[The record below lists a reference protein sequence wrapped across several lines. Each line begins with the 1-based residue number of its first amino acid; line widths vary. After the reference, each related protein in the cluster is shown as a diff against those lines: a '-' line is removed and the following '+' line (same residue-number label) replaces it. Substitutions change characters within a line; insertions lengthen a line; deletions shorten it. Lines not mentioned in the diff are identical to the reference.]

1 MWTIWLICLHVL
13 MYACTVCLCHSM
25 HSGGK
30 GHKGRWAHRV
40 ISYESSSA
48 ATTTTATNG
57 STPGNNNNNN
67 SNSNGSS
74 SSGSTILTGPCIH
87 WHSSKLFSTERAGFS
102 IRDITKV
109 DTTTCARYFQSTSCV
124 KHCQKHVQ
132 LCYTLQWHSCVSLS
146 ANVCIYLQRSTNATS
161 VF

>member
-1 MWTIWLICLHVL
+1 VHVL
-13 MYACTVCLCHSM
+13 LVGVRAM

-57 STPGNNNNNN
+57 STPGNNNNN
-67 SNSNGSS
+67 SNTNGST
-74 SSGSTILTGPCIH
+74 SSGSTTLTGPCIH

-109 DTTTCARYFQSTSCV
+109 DTSTFAHYFQ
-124 KHCQKHVQ
+124 
-132 LCYTLQWHSCVSLS
+132 YI
-146 ANVCIYLQRSTNATS
+146 N
-161 VF
+161 